1 MNKQQY
7 IKIPETLWND
17 SRFTAKEVMIICYRL
32 GFADD
37 YFASTKVVAD
47 KFGVDVSTVRRAF
60 IKAKKAGLL
69 PNEACDTA
77 REACVYAREAC
88 DTARPSV
95 PIGTGSVRIR
105 THNNPDLPMKTD
117 LLYNSILDNDKI
129 IDKDSSIQKPE
140 PTSNISK
147 DYKKSPSE
155 SSDIMDEFNKL
166 FSN

>member
-1 MNKQQY
+1 MKKEQY
-7 IKIPETLWND
+7 IKIPDYLWND
-17 SRFTAKEVMIICYRL
+17 DRFTPQEVMIICYRI
-32 GFADD
+32 GFADE
-37 YFASTKVVAD
+37 YFASTKVVAE
-47 KFGVDVSTVRRAF
+47 KFGVDESTVRRAF

-77 REACVYAREAC
+77 RGACVYAREAC

-95 PIGTGSVRIR
+95 RTRTDSVRIR
-105 THNNPDLPMKTD
+105 THNNPVLPMKTD
-117 LLYNSILDNDKI
+117 PLYNSILDNDKI
-129 IDKDSSIQKPE
+129 VDKDSSIQKPE

-155 SSDIMDEFNKL
+155 LMDEFNKL